1 MKATRILLTA
11 VSAAAVLGIS
21 NAAIAKSPAEFYDGK
36 TLTIYVGVSPGG
48 IYGTMAQLLSRHMA
62 KHMIGKPTIIVK
74 HLRGAGGTKA
84 VNYVYNVAP
93 QDGSVAIAPNA
104 GIDKRMVL
112 KLTKAKYDPSKF
124 QWLGGWGE
132 ATNTMV
138 LRKDAGVHSIAQAKK
153 KQAIVGAIG
162 RSNNTYMLPSLLNNA
177 LGTKF
182 KIVTGYRGG
191 SPIRKAI
198 ETGEL
203 HGWAGGW
210 LGWTL
215 RKADWIRDGK
225 ISVLVQ
231 MGSSK
236 HPDLPNVPLLSDL
249 AQNADQRE
257 IFEFIQTG
265 VSDRAFAAAPRV
277 PKDRAAALGKAYWAT
292 LHDKEFLSKAKSR
305 SFHITPIPGPKIQK
319 FVNAMMKMSP
329 EKIKKARKLLGLTGK
344 RKRGGKKKK

>member
-1 MKATRILLTA
+1 MKSTKMFATAI
-11 VSAAAVLGIS
+11 SAAAVLGIS
-21 NAAIAKSPAEFYDGK
+21 SAAHANSAADFYKGK

-48 IYGTMAQLLSRHMA
+48 IYGTMAQLLSKHMA
-62 KHMIGKPTIIVK
+62 KHMVGKPTIIVK

-84 VNYVYNVAP
+84 MNYVYNVAP

-104 GIDKRMVL
+104 GIDKRKLL
-112 KLTKAKYDPSKF
+112 KLTKAKYDPSKL

-132 ATNTMV
+132 ATNTMT

-153 KQAIVGAIG
+153 KVAIVGAIG
-162 RSNNTYMLPSLLNNA
+162 RSNNTYMLPSLLNNV

-182 KIVTGYRGG
+182 KIITGYRGG

-203 HGWAGGW
+203 NGWAGGW

-225 ISVLVQ
+225 IVTLVQ
-231 MGSSK
+231 MGSKK

-249 AQNADQRE
+249 AENAEQRE
-257 IFEFIQTG
+257 IFKFIQSG
-265 VSDRAFAAAPRV
+265 VSDRAFAVAPRV
-277 PKDRAAALGKAYWAT
+277 PKDRSAALGKAYWAT
-292 LHDKEFLSKAKSR
+292 LHDKDFRKQAKGR
-305 SFHITPIPGPKIQK
+305 SFHITPIPGPEIQK
-319 FVNAMMKMSP
+319 FVNNMMKMSP
-329 EKIKKARKLLGLTGK
+329 AKVEKVRKMLGLTGK
-344 RKRGGKKKK
+344 RKKGDKKK

>member
-1 MKATRILLTA
+1 MNFKNLTA
-11 VSAAAVLGIS
+11 TVISVAAIIGVSNTANAKSAAQ
-21 NAAIAKSPAEFYDGK
+21 FYDGK
-36 TLTIYVGVSPGG
+36 TLTIYVGVSAGG

-62 KHMIGKPTIIVK
+62 KHMVGKPTVIVK

-132 ATNTMV
+132 ATNTMA
-138 LRKDAGVHSIAQAKK
+138 LRKDVGVHSIADAKK
-153 KQAIVGAIG
+153 KVAIVGAIG

-203 HGWAGGW
+203 DGWAGGW

-225 ISVLVQ
+225 VLVLVQ

-249 AQNADQRE
+249 AQNAEQRE
-257 IFEFIQTG
+257 IFEFVQTG
-265 VSDRAFAAAPRV
+265 VSDRAFAVAPRV

-292 LHDKEFLSKAKSR
+292 LHDKSFLTKAKAR

-319 FVNAMMKMSP
+319 FVNNMMKMSP
-329 EKIKKARKLLGLTGK
+329 KKIKKVRKLLGLTGK
-344 RKRGGKKKK
+344 RKKGGKKK